1 MKIRLLMLSK
11 TRAPE
16 LRALQEHYIRRIRA
30 FCPIEVSEIRPA
42 RRGGPAEAARNGLA
56 KQSRTHVVLLD
67 AAGREW
73 DSQEFARWIAGLR
86 DRGTQEVVFACGDA
100 AGFPAAWRSQC
111 DSKISLSRLT
121 MAHELARVV
130 LLEQIYRAFTI
141 LRGHPYAK

>member
-1 MKIRLLMLSK
+1 MKIHLLMLGK

-16 LRALQEHYIRRIRA
+16 LRALVDHYVRRIRP
-30 FCPIEVSEIRPA
+30 FCPIEVTEVR
-42 RRGGPAEAARNGLA
+42 PAEAARNGLR
-56 KQSRTHVVLLD
+56 SEPRSHIVLLD

-73 DSQEFARWIAGLR
+73 DSQEFARWLGRLR
-86 DRGTQEVVFACGDA
+86 DQGTEELIFACGDA
-100 AGFPAAWRSQC
+100 EGFPESWRARC
-111 DSKISLSRLT
+111 DSKISLSRMT